1 VLARRFARRVLQ
13 FNEVLSLA
21 LSPAWTTAAVNYR
34 LANGDPGM
42 ILARLAGAVAGPA
55 AEVNEAELPDW
66 TDGEPITLY
75 RHSNVVSIFC
85 GAEYCQ

>member
-1 VLARRFARRVLQ
+1 
-13 FNEVLSLA
+13 
-21 LSPAWTTAAVNYR
+21 
-34 LANGDPGM
+34 M